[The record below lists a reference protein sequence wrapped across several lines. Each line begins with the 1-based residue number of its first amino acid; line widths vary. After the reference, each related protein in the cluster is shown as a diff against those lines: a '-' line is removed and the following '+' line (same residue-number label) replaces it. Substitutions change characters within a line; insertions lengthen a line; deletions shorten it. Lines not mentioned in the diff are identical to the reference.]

1 MLGLLSTQH
10 NILVKNCTLLFLALA
25 LLVLPIKKGFS
36 QTDTEF
42 WFVAPEVTLSHYPP
56 GGANAFLKLSAGSL
70 PATVTISMPAG
81 NPAIFPDIVINIPA
95 FGFHVEDLTCW
106 VVSPCVGINI
116 NTSYPEANYFDV
128 NQLENK
134 ALNASGINNFGLRI
148 TSTTPITAY
157 YEISR
162 QNNKDIWALKGR
174 NGLGTEFFTPFQTNR
189 GNWPDGN
196 VKAYSAI
203 DVVATED
210 GTVIEFSLPPGLQ
223 ASYGTGTTVGAGATF
238 TRTLNRGQT
247 FSLFPVRRNESG
259 SLRISQLPDY
269 RLRGVR
275 VRSLTGGPISVNVKD
290 DSFYHTGGGCYDLAG
305 DQLVSTDIIGKEYV
319 VIRTFLFQPPVG
331 SPTNIHDHIYI
342 LATEDNTTVTI
353 YNPDGTIPATTAP
366 GALANPRVL
375 NARQQHYVRLPDP
388 LTFYRI
394 VADKPVY
401 VWHVGGFGCEQG
413 GAILPPIDK
422 CTGVPRVSFA
432 RTSPEDFYMIMMV
445 RKGAELDFTFMV
457 QTAPGVF
464 QDRTYLLYDPPSLPF
479 QEVDNSDWSVQ
490 RFGPFTTAQIPV
502 RSHYMQNS
510 SDIFHLGIV
519 NGGNSSGCFYGYF
532 SDYNEFNPTTL
543 VVETG
548 TSGGRVCV
556 GETLQLYASGGT
568 QYLWTPDT
576 YLDDPTSPTPT
587 VNNILGSIT
596 YNVQVSGACNR
607 DTTITVGIQAAG
619 PVDALFEPNVFEG
632 CAKPPPGGGIPRYT
646 FTFTSTSTG
655 DFSRE
660 WRYRLGPT
668 GPISTFAAGNNTSAD
683 PAEVVT
689 LSLQNDTDQPLDYY
703 ITLICGSSPPFC
715 FREHT
720 EIVRVYPYINVEARA
735 DFYEGCQ
742 PLDLNFEATP
752 IGNFT
757 GASFQ
762 WDFGNGVA
770 SNDQDPSYTY
780 YDPSPLGWVVRNYYP
795 RATIT
800 DQWGVCSAK
809 DSILVT
815 VQPYIHAGFFIS
827 DTLGCAPIDVN
838 VVNSSLGGIS
848 SYNWNITANPPA
860 YIVNPVPPTADP
872 FLRQLENTTAAPID
886 YNFRLTVA
894 NSYGCQEVLEKNVR
908 VNPQIDVTLAP
919 PGNTVICDSTFI
931 PFTSTI
937 YNPALPNVGYSWTF
951 GDGGQSLNPTHNKL
965 YRNFGNVPVTYPVTL
980 TGVTEFGCIDT
991 DVATVEVFPRIT
1003 AKFSLNKP
1011 VICSG
1016 DIIEFRY
1023 DRMGSITNYT
1033 FQFIGYGDQTWP
1045 GDAFAN
1051 GVFTKQFI
1059 NETGSP
1065 LTVRVRLTVE
1075 NGNTG
1080 CTKIIDKE
1088 ITINPRVSAGFTQNV
1103 GTNTIGCNPLDVTF
1117 NNSTIFTG
1125 GTPFNGTYHWDFGD
1139 GASSLATSPS
1149 HTFINDNPSSTA
1161 TFTVTLTATSV
1172 HGCISVIPQ
1181 NVVVQP
1187 RLEALFTMDPGSV
1200 CSPMDVTFSPSSV
1213 GATRWLWDFDGI
1225 VDNEERFNN
1234 DPFTHSFTS
1243 SDPNSTEVRP
1253 ITLTVENAPGCTDTY
1268 SLNVTLYPLV
1278 ISTFTASE
1286 VIGCSD
1292 LEVTFTNTSTGGGV
1306 MFDWDFDNGQSFTT
1320 SSSAPFIHTFSNRT
1334 SSNITFNVRL
1344 LAMNASGCTSE
1355 HIIPITVH
1363 PKVEADFS
1371 FTSDSV
1377 CTPFYATFE
1386 NGSLNGNKFLWDFDH
1401 MGQTLITKNKD
1412 PFTQLFD
1419 NDTDNSILSYTIS
1432 MVALDSITGC
1442 TDNTTRIIQ
1451 VYPRVVAAFDADIF
1465 MGCNPLEVQFSNNST
1480 GLGTYLWEFDDGT
1493 SSTTNEP
1500 FKQFS
1505 HPDRENSRVFNVRLT
1520 STNANGCKD
1529 EIVKT
1534 ITVYPLVEANFTIS
1548 DFEGCT
1554 PLIVQVNNTT
1564 ISSAYTYDWNFGDGQ
1579 VFNVSQPGSVTIV
1592 NNLNP
1597 LAIFNPTIN
1606 LTTRYS
1612 GDPSCMASQSRQ
1624 VTVYPHIYPDFSG
1637 VLEGCHPFTV
1647 NFENE
1652 TNAFGGV
1659 AAQTYIWN
1667 FGNGAFSNAIEPT
1680 ETFINTSYTDDKVY
1694 SVWLKSTSVH
1704 GCIDSISYDVTVH
1717 PKPRARIELLED
1729 NISCSPFEVEFVN
1742 ISEGVNL
1749 TYFYEFGDGA
1759 EAETVSSDPMV
1770 HTFINLTDEIQPYMT
1785 VLTAETEFG
1794 CTHQFFQTLWVY
1806 PQVKAEFYFDPASEF
1821 CNPADVT
1828 MVNQSVNTWYYT
1840 WDFDDGSTSYL
1851 NSPTHTFLNYS
1862 TDTEVFLVT
1871 LTANSI
1877 YDCEDQF
1884 TLPLTVYSQ
1893 PIADFSIT
1901 PPIQIYPNAEFLF
1914 TNQTRP
1920 ASPDWSYTWDFGD
1933 NKPSSPQMHPGSYTY
1948 ETWGPAPDFLYFVTL
1963 RVVNEQCTDEI
1974 THVLTLLP
1982 APPEALFEAN
1992 YYASCPPLKVQFIN
2006 ASSYGDSYLWDFGDG
2021 STSTEE
2027 SPNHTFYEEGY
2038 YNVSLTVSGDGG
2050 QKTFFDVLRVYGLPK
2065 ANFEVLPPIVVLP
2078 DGYASFYNLSEGAS
2092 AYLWDFGDG
2101 TLSTDINPVHYYTD
2115 LGRYKVQLI
2124 AYTEYSCTDT
2134 LTREAGVIVEGAG
2147 KLRFPNA
2154 FVPDKTGPN
2163 GGRYLPVDFSNTIFH
2178 PVHEGVIEY
2187 RLMIFNRWGEQI
2199 FQSDDVWVGWDGYF
2213 NGKLAAQD
2221 VYVWRAVGKFSNGRS
2236 FDMRGNVTLLR

>member
-1 MLGLLSTQH
+1 MLRIFTTQH
-10 NILVKNCTLLFLALA
+10 YILVKNCTWLFLALA

-42 WFVAPEVTLSHYPP
+42 WFVVPEITIDHPQSPSAQYP
-56 GGANAFLKLSAGSL
+56 GSVPASFKFATSNL

-81 NPAIFPDIVINIPA
+81 DPAIFPDIVVNIPPNTLQA
-95 FGFHVEDLTCW
+95 VSMNCW
-106 VVSPCVGINI
+106 IVSPCSPIGGA
-116 NTSYPEANYFDV
+116 SFDV
-128 NQLENK
+128 NRLENK
-134 ALNASGINNFGLRI
+134 RLNATGINNFGIYI
-148 TSTTPITAY
+148 TSTAPITAY
-157 YEISR
+157 YEVD
-162 QNNKDIWALKGR
+162 NHWNKDIWALKGK
-174 NGLGTEFFTPFQTNR
+174 NGLGTEFYTPFQNQGIN
-189 GNWPDGN
+189 GNYTPTQP
-196 VKAYSAI
+196 YSAI

-210 GTVIEFSLPPGLQ
+210 GTVVEFLLPPGIS
-223 ASYGTGTTVGAGATF
+223 ASFGTSGVNYPGNSII
-238 TRTLNRGQT
+238 TRPLNRGQT
-247 FSLFPVRRNESG
+247 FSLFPRWRTDLAPNRV
-259 SLRISQLPDY
+259 SQAAAD

-275 VRSLTGGPISVNVKD
+275 IRSLTGAPIAVSVKD
-290 DSFYHTGGGCYDLAG
+290 DSQAHTSGSCRDVAG
-305 DQLVSTDIIGKEYV
+305 DQLIPTDIISLEYIA
-319 VIRTFLFQPPVG
+319 IRTSLDNQD
-331 SPTNIHDHIYI
+331 NIYI
-342 LATEDNTTVTI
+342 LATEDNTQVTI
-353 YNPDGTIPATTAP
+353 YDQ
-366 GALANPRVL
+366 ANNVVTSTVL
-375 NARQQHYVRLPDP
+375 NARIQLHQPLPVGQP
-388 LTFYRI
+388 YYRV

-401 VWHVGGFGCEQG
+401 VWHVGGFGCEVG
-413 GAILPPIDK
+413 GAVLPPIDK

-432 RTSPEDFYMIMMV
+432 RTSDQTFYIIMMV
-445 RKGAELDFTFMV
+445 RKLAENGFLFNGVQRNDLFPPATFIPV
-457 QTAPGVF
+457 P
-464 QDRTYLLYDPPSLPF
+464 D
-479 QEVDNSDWSVQ
+479 SDWSVA

-502 RSHYMQNS
+502 GSHTMSNTD
-510 SDIFHLGIV
+510 DIFHLGIV
-519 NGGNSSGCFYGYF
+519 NGGSSTGCFYGYF
-532 SDYNEFNPTTL
+532 SDYNEFAPSTL

-556 GETLQLYASGGT
+556 GESLQLYVNGGT
-568 QYLWTPDT
+568 SYLWDDPNNW
-576 YLDDPTSPTPT
+576 LDDPISATPT
-587 VNNILGSIT
+587 IPYVYQSATFPVYI
-596 YNVQVSGACNR
+596 SGACGL
-607 DTTITVGIQAAG
+607 DTTITVSIQAAG

-668 GPISTFAAGNNTSAD
+668 GPISTFATGNNTSAD

-720 EIVRVYPYINVEARA
+720 EIVRVYPYINVESRA
-735 DFYEGCQ
+735 DIYNGCQ
-742 PLDLNFEATP
+742 PLDINFEATP

-780 YDPSPLGWVVRNYYP
+780 YDPSPLGWVVQNYYP

-809 DSILVT
+809 DLILVT

-860 YIVNPVPPTADP
+860 YIVDPVPPTADP

-919 PGNTVICDSTFI
+919 PGNTVICDSTVI

-1172 HGCISVIPQ
+1172 HGCISVITQ

-1253 ITLTVENAPGCTDTY
+1253 ITLTVENALGCTDTY

-1320 SSSAPFIHTFSNRT
+1320 SSKDPFTHTFSNRAST
-1334 SSNITFNVRL
+1334 DKEFNVRL

-1355 HIIPITVH
+1355 QFITITVH

-1451 VYPRVVAAFDADIF
+1451 VYPRVVATFDADIY

-1520 STNANGCKD
+1520 STNANGCTD
-1529 EIVKT
+1529 VDDQV

-1564 ISSAYTYDWNFGDGQ
+1564 ISSVYTYDWNFGDGQ
-1579 VFNVSQPGSVTIV
+1579 VFSISQPGSVTIV

-1597 LAIFNPTIN
+1597 LAIFSPTIS

-1637 VLEGCHPFTV
+1637 ILEGCHPFTV

-1659 AAQTYIWN
+1659 AAQTYIWD
-1667 FGNGAFSNAIEPT
+1667 FDNGAFSNAIEPT

-1851 NSPTHTFLNYS
+1851 QNPTHTFLNYT
-1862 TDTEVFLVT
+1862 TDTEVFWVT

-1901 PPIQIYPNAEFLF
+1901 PPIQIYPDAEFLF

-1920 ASPDWSYTWDFGD
+1920 ASPDWSYSWDFGD
-1933 NKPSSPQMHPGSYTY
+1933 DKPNNLQMHPGSYTY
-1948 ETWGPAPDFLYFVTL
+1948 ETWGPSPDFQYFVTL
-1963 RVVNEQCTDEI
+1963 RVVNEQCADEI